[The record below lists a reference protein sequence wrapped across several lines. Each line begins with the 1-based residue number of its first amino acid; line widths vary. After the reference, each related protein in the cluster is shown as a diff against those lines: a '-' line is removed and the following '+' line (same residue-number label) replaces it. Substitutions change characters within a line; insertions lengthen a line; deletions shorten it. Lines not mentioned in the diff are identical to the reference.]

1 MTGNDKLTEYGYGFQ
16 VKALSAMFTD
26 RIFLQQIAD
35 IIRPEYFESD
45 ANNWLLEIILSH
57 FREYKTPP
65 TKDVLK
71 VRITELSSDG
81 AEAVLKTAIMEQLKD
96 VFRYMES
103 DDLAFVKDE
112 ILNFCKN
119 QEIKRAIMD
128 SVNLLQR
135 GNYDEI
141 KSKIDTAMKAG
152 ADTNIGLEYKV
163 NISSR
168 YAEASRHTITTG
180 WDVVDDLMDG
190 GLAPGELGVVMAP
203 AGIGKSWLLINIGA
217 NAVKAGH
224 TVIHYTLELNEN
236 YVGQRYDS
244 VLTGINAQ
252 SLKNHQETVE
262 EKMKSLRG
270 DLIVKYF
277 PTKSVGVMGL
287 KAHLEKTM
295 MLGKRPDLV
304 IVDYGDLLKINA
316 KKDKHEALEELYE
329 ELRGMAGEY
338 DIPVWTASQAG
349 RSALEEDV
357 IEADKI
363 ASSYGKVMVAD
374 FLMSLSRKVEDKM
387 SGTGRGHVIK
397 NRFGPD
403 GITLPSKINTNNG
416 QFQFF
421 EPQTTQGKQ
430 TTQVMKTGENVM
442 KKNLAQRFRDLGG
455 TLG

>member
-1 MTGNDKLTEYGYGFQ
+1 MTDKLSDYGWGFQ
-16 VKALSAMFTD
+16 VKVLAAMFTD
-26 RIFLQQIAD
+26 RLFLQQISD
-35 IIRPEYFESD
+35 IIRAEYFESD
-45 ANNWLLEIILSH
+45 ANSWLLDIILTH

-65 TKDVLK
+65 SKDVLK
-71 VRITELSSDG
+71 VKITEIENDILK
-81 AEAVLKTAIMEQLKD
+81 ATVLEQLKD

-103 DDLAFVKDE
+103 DDLTFVKDE
-112 ILNFCKN
+112 ILKFCKN
-119 QEIKRAIMD
+119 QEIKQAIMD
-128 SVNLLQR
+128 SVSLLKH
-135 GNYDEI
+135 GNFDEI
-141 KSKIDTAMKAG
+141 KSKIDSAMKAG
-152 ADTNIGLEYKV
+152 ADTNIGLEYV
-163 NISSR
+163 TDVAAR
-168 YAEASRHTITTG
+168 YNEAARHTITTG
-180 WDVVDDLMDG
+180 WDVIDDLMDG

-217 NAVKAGH
+217 NAVKDGK

-244 VLTGINAQ
+244 VFTGIPAQ
-252 SLKNHQETVE
+252 NLKNYREDIE
-262 EKMKSLRG
+262 SKMLTLKG

-287 KAHLEKTM
+287 KAHIEKTI
-295 MLGKRPDLV
+295 MLGKKPDLV
-304 IVDYGDLLKINA
+304 IVDYGDLLKVNI
-316 KKDKHEALEELYE
+316 KKDKHEALEDLYE

-338 DIPVWTASQAG
+338 EIPVWTASQAG
-349 RSALEEDV
+349 RSALEEDI

-403 GITLPSKINTNNG
+403 GITLPCKINTNNG

-421 EPQTTQGKQ
+421 EPQTQQGKQ
-430 TTQVMKTGENVM
+430 TTQIMKTGENMV
-442 KKNLAQRFRDLGG
+442 KKNLAQKFKDLGG

>member
-1 MTGNDKLTEYGYGFQ
+1 MTDKLTDYGWGFQ
-16 VKALSAMFTD
+16 VKVLASMFTD
-26 RIFLQQIAD
+26 RVFLQQISD
-35 IIRPEYFESD
+35 IIRSEYFESD
-45 ANNWLLEIILSH
+45 ANSWLLDVILTH

-65 TKDVLK
+65 SKDVLK
-71 VRITELSSDG
+71 VKITEIENDILK
-81 AEAVLKTAIMEQLKD
+81 ATVLEQLKD

-103 DDLAFVKDE
+103 DDLTFVKDE
-112 ILNFCKN
+112 ILKFCKN
-119 QEIKRAIMD
+119 QEIKQAIMD
-128 SVNLLQR
+128 SVSLLKH
-135 GNYDEI
+135 GNFDEI
-141 KSKIDTAMKAG
+141 KTKIDSAMKAG
-152 ADTNIGLEYKV
+152 ADTNIGLEYV
-163 NISSR
+163 TDVATR
-168 YAEASRHTITTG
+168 YNEAARHTITTG

-217 NAVKAGH
+217 HAVKAGK

-244 VLTGINAQ
+244 VITGIPAQ
-252 SLKNHQETVE
+252 NLKNYRDEIE
-262 EKMKSLRG
+262 AKMLTIKG
-270 DLIVKYF
+270 ELIVKYY

-287 KAHLEKTM
+287 KAHMEKTM
-295 MLGKRPDLV
+295 MLGKKPDLV
-304 IVDYGDLLKINA
+304 IVDYGDLLKVNA
-316 KKDKHEALEELYE
+316 KKDKHEALEDLYE

-338 DIPVWTASQAG
+338 GIPVWTASQAG
-349 RSALEEDV
+349 RSALEDDI

-430 TTQVMKTGENVM
+430 TTQVMKTGENLV
-442 KKNLAQRFRDLGG
+442 KKNLAQKFKDLGG

>member
-1 MTGNDKLTEYGYGFQ
+1 MTDKFSEYGWGFQ
-16 VKALSAMFTD
+16 VKVLAAMFTD

-35 IIRPEYFESD
+35 IIRADYFESE
-45 ANNWLLEIILSH
+45 ANSWLLDVIIQH
-57 FREYKTPP
+57 FEQYKTPP

-71 VRITELSSDG
+71 VKLTELSDDG
-81 AEAVLKTAIMEQLKD
+81 PEAVLKTAILEQLKD
-96 VFRYMES
+96 VFRYMEA
-103 DDLAFVKDE
+103 DDLSFVKDE

-128 SVNLLQR
+128 SVSLLKM
-135 GNYDEI
+135 GNYDQI

-152 ADTNIGLEYKV
+152 ADTNIGLDYKI
-163 NISSR
+163 NISAR
-168 YAEASRHTITTG
+168 YAEASRQTITTG
-180 WDVVDDLMDG
+180 WDVIDDLMDG

-262 EKMKSLRG
+262 EKMQSLRG
-270 DLIVKYF
+270 DLIVKYY

-287 KAHLEKTM
+287 KAHLEKTI
-295 MLGKRPDLV
+295 MLGKKPDLV

-338 DIPVWTASQAG
+338 SIPLWTASQAG

-430 TTQVMKTGENVM
+430 TTQTMKTGENIM
-442 KKNLAQRFRDLGG
+442 KKNLAQRFKDLGG
-455 TLG
+455 NFG

>member
-1 MTGNDKLTEYGYGFQ
+1 MTDKLSEYGWSFQ
-16 VKALSAMFTD
+16 VKVIAAMFTD
-26 RIFLQQIAD
+26 RLFLQQIAD
-35 IIRPEYFESD
+35 IIQTDYFESD
-45 ANNWLLEIILSH
+45 ANSWLMEIILDH

-71 VRITELSSDG
+71 VKVTEVEND
-81 AEAVLKTAIMEQLKD
+81 VLKTAILEQLKE

-103 DDLAFVKDE
+103 DDLTFVKDE
-112 ILNFCKN
+112 ILRFCKN

-128 SVNLLQR
+128 SVSLLKM

-141 KSKIDTAMKAG
+141 KTKIDSAMKAG
-152 ADTNIGLEYKV
+152 ADTDIGLEYKNQV
-163 NISSR
+163 ALR
-168 YAEASRHTITTG
+168 YQEAARDTMTTG
-180 WDVVDDLMDG
+180 WDVIDDLMDG

-217 NAVKAGH
+217 NAMKAGK

-244 VLTGINAQ
+244 VVTGINAQ
-252 SLKNHQETVE
+252 NLKNYQEDIE
-262 EKMKSLRG
+262 DKMQNING
-270 DLIVKYF
+270 DLIIKYY
-277 PTKSVGVMGL
+277 PTKSIGVLGI
-287 KAHLEKTM
+287 KAHIEKTI
-295 MLGKRPDLV
+295 MLGNTPDLV
-304 IVDYGDLLKINA
+304 IVDYADLLKVNQ
-316 KKDKHEALEELYE
+316 KDKHEALEELYE
-329 ELRGMAGEY
+329 DLRGMAGEY
-338 DIPVWTASQAG
+338 GVPVWTATQAN

-363 ASSYGKVMVAD
+363 ASSYGKVMVSD

-403 GITLPSKINTNNG
+403 GITLPCKINTNNG

-421 EPQTTQGKQ
+421 EPQTAQGKQ
-430 TTQVMKTGENVM
+430 TTQIMKTGETMV
-442 KKNLAQRFRDLGG
+442 KKNLAQKFKDLGG

>member
-1 MTGNDKLTEYGYGFQ
+1 MTDKLSEYGYGFQ
-16 VKALSAMFTD
+16 VKVIAAMFTD

-35 IIRPEYFESD
+35 IIQADYFESD
-45 ANNWLLEIILSH
+45 SNSWLLDVILEH
-57 FREYKTPP
+57 FRQYKAPP
-65 TKDVLK
+65 SKDVLK
-71 VRITELSSDG
+71 VKVTEIENDI
-81 AEAVLKTAIMEQLKD
+81 LKTAVLEQLKE

-103 DDLAFVKDE
+103 DDLSFVKDE
-112 ILNFCKN
+112 ILKFCKN

-128 SVNLLQR
+128 SVNLLKL

-141 KSKIDTAMKAG
+141 KSKMDSAMKAG
-152 ADTNIGLEYKV
+152 ADTDIGLDYV
-163 NISSR
+163 HDVAAR
-168 YAEASRHTITTG
+168 YDEAARHTITTG
-180 WDVVDDLMDG
+180 WDVIDDLMDG

-203 AGIGKSWLLINIGA
+203 AGIGKSWMLINIGA
-217 NAVKAGH
+217 NAVKAGK

-244 VLTGINAQ
+244 VITGINAQ
-252 SLKNHQETVE
+252 TLKHHQETVE
-262 EKMKSLRG
+262 EKMKTLRG
-270 DLIVKYF
+270 ELIVKYF
-277 PTKSVGVMGL
+277 PTKSVGVMAL
-287 KAHLEKTM
+287 KAHIEKTIM
-295 MLGKRPDLV
+295 QGKTPDLV
-304 IVDYGDLLKINA
+304 IVDYGDLLKVNT
-316 KKDKHEALEELYE
+316 KKDKHEALEDLYE

-338 DIPVWTASQAG
+338 KIPVWTASQAG
-349 RSALEEDV
+349 RSALEDDI

-363 ASSYGKVMVAD
+363 ASSYGKVMVSD

-416 QFQFF
+416 QFEFF

-430 TTQVMKTGENVM
+430 TTQVMKSGENIM
-442 KKNLAQRFRDLGG
+442 KKSLAQKFKDLGG

>member
-1 MTGNDKLTEYGYGFQ
+1 MTDKLSEYGWGFQ
-16 VKALSAMFTD
+16 VKVIAAMFTD

-35 IIRPEYFESD
+35 IIQPDYFESD
-45 ANNWLLEIILSH
+45 SNSWLLEVILDH
-57 FREYKTPP
+57 FRQYKAPP
-65 TKDVLK
+65 IKDVLK
-71 VRITELSSDG
+71 VKVTEIDNDI
-81 AEAVLKTAIMEQLKD
+81 LKASIMEQLKE

-103 DDLAFVKDE
+103 DDLSFVKDE
-112 ILNFCKN
+112 ILKFCKN

-128 SVNLLQR
+128 SVNLLKM

-141 KSKIDTAMKAG
+141 KSKMDSAMKAG
-152 ADTNIGLEYKV
+152 ADTNIGLDYIKDV
-163 NISSR
+163 AAR
-168 YAEASRHTITTG
+168 YDEAARHTITTG

-203 AGIGKSWLLINIGA
+203 AGIGKSWMLINIGA
-217 NAVKAGH
+217 NALKAGK
-224 TVIHYTLELNEN
+224 TVIHYTLELNQN

-252 SLKNHQETVE
+252 TLKHHQETVE
-262 EKMKSLRG
+262 EKMKTLQG
-270 DLIVKYF
+270 ELIVKYF
-277 PTKSVGVMGL
+277 PTKSVGVMAL
-287 KAHLEKTM
+287 KAHVEKTM
-295 MLGKRPDLV
+295 MQGKTPDL
-304 IVDYGDLLKINA
+304 IILDYGDLLKVNV
-316 KKDKHEALEELYE
+316 KKDKHEALEDLYE
-329 ELRGMAGEY
+329 EIRGMAGEY
-338 DIPVWTASQAG
+338 NIPIWTASQAG
-349 RSALEEDV
+349 RSALEDDI

-430 TTQVMKTGENVM
+430 TTQVMKSGENIM
-442 KKNLAQRFRDLGG
+442 KKNLAQKFKDLGG

>member
-1 MTGNDKLTEYGYGFQ
+1 MTDRLTEYGYGFQ
-16 VKALSAMFTD
+16 VKVLAAMFTD
-26 RIFLQQIAD
+26 RLFLQQIAD
-35 IIRPEYFESD
+35 IIQSDYFESD
-45 ANNWLLEIILSH
+45 SNSWLLDVIISH
-57 FREYKTPP
+57 FREYKCPP
-65 TKDVLK
+65 SKDVLK
-71 VRITELSSDG
+71 VKVTEIDNDI
-81 AEAVLKTAIMEQLKD
+81 LKTAVLEQLKE

-103 DDLAFVKDE
+103 DDLSFVKDE
-112 ILNFCKN
+112 ILKFCKN

-128 SVNLLQR
+128 SVSLLKM

-141 KSKIDTAMKAG
+141 KSKIDGAMKAG
-152 ADTNIGLEYKV
+152 ADTNIGLEYKA
-163 NISSR
+163 NISAR

-180 WDVVDDLMDG
+180 WDVIDDLMDG

-217 NAVKAGH
+217 NAVKAGK

-252 SLKNHQETVE
+252 TLKHHQDTVE
-262 EKMKSLRG
+262 ERMKTLSG
-270 DLIVKYF
+270 NLIVKYF

-287 KAHLEKTM
+287 KAHLEKTI
-295 MLGKRPDLV
+295 MLGNAPALV
-304 IVDYGDLLKINA
+304 IVDYGDLLKINT

-329 ELRGMAGEY
+329 DLRGMAGEY

-349 RSALEEDV
+349 RSALEDDI

-374 FLMSLSRKVEDKM
+374 FLVSLSRKVEDKM

-403 GITLPSKINTNNG
+403 GITLPCKINTNNG

-430 TTQVMKTGENVM
+430 TTQVMKTGENIV
-442 KKNLAQRFRDLGG
+442 KKNLAQKFKDLGG

>member
-1 MTGNDKLTEYGYGFQ
+1 MTDKLSEYGYGFQ
-16 VKALSAMFTD
+16 VKVISAMFTD
-26 RIFLQQIAD
+26 RSFLQQIAD
-35 IIRPEYFESD
+35 IIQPDYFESD
-45 ANNWLLEIILSH
+45 ANSWLLEIILAH
-57 FREYKTPP
+57 FREYKSPP
-65 TKDVLK
+65 SKDVLK
-71 VRITELSSDG
+71 VKVTEIDNDI
-81 AEAVLKTAIMEQLKD
+81 LKTAILEQLKE

-103 DDLAFVKDE
+103 DDLSFVKDE
-112 ILNFCKN
+112 ILKFCKN

-128 SVNLLQR
+128 SVGLLKM

-141 KSKIDTAMKAG
+141 KNKIDGAMKAG
-152 ADTNIGLEYKV
+152 ADTNIGLEYKS
-163 NISSR
+163 NISAR

-203 AGIGKSWLLINIGA
+203 AGIGKSWMLINIGA
-217 NAVKAGH
+217 NAMRAGH

-244 VLTGINAQ
+244 VITGINAQ
-252 SLKNHQETVE
+252 TLKNHQDTVQ
-262 EKMKSLRG
+262 EKMDTLRG

-277 PTKSVGVMGL
+277 PTKSVGVMGI

-295 MLGKRPDLV
+295 MLGKTPSLV

-338 DIPVWTASQAG
+338 GIPVWTASQAG

-442 KKNLAQRFRDLGG
+442 KKNLAQKFKDLGG

>member
-1 MTGNDKLTEYGYGFQ
+1 MTDKLSEYGYGFQ
-16 VKALSAMFTD
+16 VKTIAALFTD
-26 RIFLQQIAD
+26 RAFLQQIAD
-35 IIRPEYFESD
+35 IIQPDYFESD
-45 ANNWLLEIILSH
+45 ANSWLLEITLAH
-57 FREYKTPP
+57 FQEYKSPP
-65 TKDVLK
+65 SKDVLK
-71 VRITELSSDG
+71 VKITEIDNDI
-81 AEAVLKTAIMEQLKD
+81 LKTAVLEQLKE

-103 DDLAFVKDE
+103 DDLSFVKDE
-112 ILNFCKN
+112 ILRFCKN

-128 SVNLLQR
+128 SVGLLKM

-141 KSKIDTAMKAG
+141 KNKIDGAMKAG
-152 ADTNIGLEYKV
+152 ADTDIGLEYKL
-163 NISSR
+163 NIAAR

-180 WDVVDDLMDG
+180 WDVIDDLMDG

-203 AGIGKSWLLINIGA
+203 AGIGKSWMLINIGA
-217 NAVKAGH
+217 NAVKAGK

-252 SLKNHQETVE
+252 TLKNHQDTVE
-262 EKMKSLRG
+262 EKMKSIRG
-270 DLIVKYF
+270 ELIIKYY

-287 KAHLEKTM
+287 KAHLEKTI
-295 MLGKRPDLV
+295 MLGNTPDLI
-304 IVDYGDLLKINA
+304 IVDYGDLLKINT

-338 DIPVWTASQAG
+338 SIPVWTASQAG
-349 RSALEEDV
+349 RSALEDDI

-421 EPQTTQGKQ
+421 EPQTAQGKQ
-430 TTQVMKTGENVM
+430 TTQVMKSGENIL
-442 KKNLAQRFRDLGG
+442 KQNLAQKFKDLGG

>member
-1 MTGNDKLTEYGYGFQ
+1 MTDKLSDYGWGFQ
-16 VKALSAMFTD
+16 VKVLAAMFTD
-26 RIFLQQIAD
+26 RLFLQQISD
-35 IIRPEYFESD
+35 IIRAEYFESD
-45 ANNWLLEIILSH
+45 ANSWLLDIILTH

-65 TKDVLK
+65 SKDVLK
-71 VRITELSSDG
+71 VKITEIENDILK
-81 AEAVLKTAIMEQLKD
+81 ATVLEQLKD

-103 DDLAFVKDE
+103 DDLTFVKDE
-112 ILNFCKN
+112 ILKFCKN
-119 QEIKRAIMD
+119 QEIKQAIMD
-128 SVNLLQR
+128 SVSLLKH
-135 GNYDEI
+135 GNFDEI
-141 KSKIDTAMKAG
+141 KTKIDSAMKAG
-152 ADTNIGLEYKV
+152 ADTNIGLEYV
-163 NISSR
+163 TDVAAR
-168 YAEASRHTITTG
+168 YNEAARHTITTG
-180 WDVVDDLMDG
+180 WDVIDDLMDG

-217 NAVKAGH
+217 HAVKAGK

-244 VLTGINAQ
+244 VLTGIPAQ
-252 SLKNHQETVE
+252 NLKNYREDIE
-262 EKMKSLRG
+262 AKMLTLKG
-270 DLIVKYF
+270 DLIVKYY

-287 KAHLEKTM
+287 KAHIEKTI
-295 MLGKRPDLV
+295 MLGKKPDLV
-304 IVDYGDLLKINA
+304 IVDYGDLLKVNI
-316 KKDKHEALEELYE
+316 KKDKHEALEDLYE

-338 DIPVWTASQAG
+338 SIPLWTASQAG
-349 RSALEEDV
+349 RSALEDDI

-421 EPQTTQGKQ
+421 EPQTQQGKQ
-430 TTQVMKTGENVM
+430 TTQIMKTGENMV
-442 KKNLAQRFRDLGG
+442 KKNLAQKFKDLGG
-455 TLG
+455 SLG

>member
-1 MTGNDKLTEYGYGFQ
+1 MTDKLSEYGYGFQ
-16 VKALSAMFTD
+16 VKVLSAMFTD

-35 IIRPEYFESD
+35 IIQADYFESD
-45 ANNWLLEIILSH
+45 SNSWLLDVILEH
-57 FREYKTPP
+57 FRQYKAPP
-65 TKDVLK
+65 SKDVLK
-71 VRITELSSDG
+71 VKVTEIENDI
-81 AEAVLKTAIMEQLKD
+81 LKTAVLEQLKE

-103 DDLAFVKDE
+103 DDLSFVKDE
-112 ILNFCKN
+112 ILKFCKN

-128 SVNLLQR
+128 SVNLLKM

-141 KSKIDTAMKAG
+141 KSKMDSAMKAG
-152 ADTNIGLEYKV
+152 ADTNIGLDYINDV
-163 NISSR
+163 ASR
-168 YAEASRHTITTG
+168 YNEAARHTITTG
-180 WDVVDDLMDG
+180 WDVIDDLMDG

-203 AGIGKSWLLINIGA
+203 AGIGKSWMLINIGA
-217 NAVKAGH
+217 NAIKAGH

-252 SLKNHQETVE
+252 TLKHHQDTVE
-262 EKMKSLRG
+262 EKMKTLSG
-270 DLIVKYF
+270 SLIVKYY
-277 PTKSVGVMGL
+277 PTKSVGVMAL
-287 KAHLEKTM
+287 KAHIEKTIM
-295 MLGKRPDLV
+295 QGKTPDLIV
-304 IVDYGDLLKINA
+304 VDYGDLLKVNT
-316 KKDKHEALEELYE
+316 KKDKHEALEDLYE

-338 DIPVWTASQAG
+338 KIPVWTASQAG
-349 RSALEEDV
+349 RSALEEDI

-416 QFQFF
+416 QFEFF

-430 TTQVMKTGENVM
+430 TTQIMKTGENMM
-442 KKNLAQRFRDLGG
+442 KKNLAQKFKDLGG
-455 TLG
+455 QFG

>member
-1 MTGNDKLTEYGYGFQ
+1 MTDKLNEYGYGFQ
-16 VKALSAMFTD
+16 VKVLAAMFTD
-26 RIFLQQIAD
+26 RLFLQQIAD
-35 IIRPEYFESD
+35 IIQTDYFESD
-45 ANNWLLEIILSH
+45 ANSWLLDVIVTH
-57 FREYKTPP
+57 FREYKCPP
-65 TKDVLK
+65 SKDVLK
-71 VRITELSSDG
+71 VKVTEIDNDI
-81 AEAVLKTAIMEQLKD
+81 LKTAVLEQLKE

-103 DDLAFVKDE
+103 DDLSFVKDE
-112 ILNFCKN
+112 ILKFCKN

-128 SVNLLQR
+128 SVSLLKM

-141 KSKIDTAMKAG
+141 KSKIDGAMKAG
-152 ADTNIGLEYKV
+152 ADTNIGLEYKA
-163 NISSR
+163 NISAR

-180 WDVVDDLMDG
+180 WDVIDDLMDG

-217 NAVKAGH
+217 NAVKAGK

-252 SLKNHQETVE
+252 TLKHHQDTVE
-262 EKMKSLRG
+262 ERMKTLSG
-270 DLIVKYF
+270 NLIVKYF

-287 KAHLEKTM
+287 KAHLEKTI
-295 MLGKRPDLV
+295 MLGNAPALV
-304 IVDYGDLLKINA
+304 IVDYGDLLKINT

-349 RSALEEDV
+349 RSALEDDI

-374 FLMSLSRKVEDKM
+374 FLVSLSRKVEDKM

-403 GITLPSKINTNNG
+403 GITLPCKINTNNG

-430 TTQVMKTGENVM
+430 TTQVMKTGENIV
-442 KKNLAQRFRDLGG
+442 KKNLAQKFKDLGG

>member
-1 MTGNDKLTEYGYGFQ
+1 MTDKLSEYGFGFQ
-16 VKALSAMFTD
+16 VKVIAALFTD

-35 IIRPEYFESD
+35 IIQPDYFESET
-45 ANNWLLEIILSH
+45 NSWLLEVILDH

-65 TKDVLK
+65 SKDVLK
-71 VRITELSSDG
+71 VKITEIENDI
-81 AEAVLKTAIMEQLKD
+81 LKTAVLEQLKE

-103 DDLAFVKDE
+103 DDLSFVKDE
-112 ILNFCKN
+112 ILKFCKN

-128 SVNLLQR
+128 SVTLLKM

-141 KSKIDTAMKAG
+141 KSKMDSAMKAG
-152 ADTNIGLEYKV
+152 ADTNIGLDYINDV
-163 NISSR
+163 ASR
-168 YAEASRHTITTG
+168 YNEAARHTITTG
-180 WDVVDDLMDG
+180 WDVIDDLMDG

-203 AGIGKSWLLINIGA
+203 AGIGKSWMLINIGA
-217 NAVKAGH
+217 NAVRAGK

-252 SLKNHQETVE
+252 TLKHHQDTVE
-262 EKMKSLRG
+262 EKMKSLSG
-270 DLIVKYF
+270 SLIVKYY
-277 PTKSVGVMGL
+277 PTKSVGVMAL
-287 KAHLEKTM
+287 KAHIEKTIM
-295 MLGKRPDLV
+295 QGKTPDLI
-304 IVDYGDLLKINA
+304 IVDYGDLLKVNT
-316 KKDKHEALEELYE
+316 KKDKHEALEDLYE

-338 DIPVWTASQAG
+338 KIPVWTASQAG
-349 RSALEEDV
+349 RSALEEDI

-416 QFQFF
+416 QFEFF

-430 TTQVMKTGENVM
+430 TTQIMKTGENMM
-442 KKNLAQRFRDLGG
+442 KKNLAQKFKDLGG
-455 TLG
+455 QFG

>member
-1 MTGNDKLTEYGYGFQ
+1 MTDKLSEYGYGFQ
-16 VKALSAMFTD
+16 VKVIAALFTD
-26 RIFLQQIAD
+26 RLFLQQIAD
-35 IIRPEYFESD
+35 IIQSDYFESD
-45 ANNWLLEIILSH
+45 ANSWVLDVVLRH

-71 VRITELSSDG
+71 VKVTEIENDI
-81 AEAVLKTAIMEQLKD
+81 LKTAVLEQLKEI
-96 VFRYMES
+96 FRYMES
-103 DDLAFVKDE
+103 DDLSFVKDE
-112 ILNFCKN
+112 ILRFCKN

-128 SVNLLQR
+128 SVSLLKM

-141 KSKIDTAMKAG
+141 KTKIDGAMKAG
-152 ADTNIGLEYKV
+152 SDTNIGLEYKKDV
-163 NISSR
+163 SLR
-168 YAEASRHTITTG
+168 YEEAARDTMTTG
-180 WDVVDDLMDG
+180 WDVIDDLMDG

-217 NAVKAGH
+217 NAIKAGK

-244 VLTGINAQ
+244 VITGINAQ
-252 SLKNHQETVE
+252 NLKNHQEDIE
-262 EKMKSLRG
+262 DKMSSISG
-270 DLIVKYF
+270 DLVVKYY

-287 KAHLEKTM
+287 KAHIEKTI
-295 MLGKRPDLV
+295 MLGRKPDIV
-304 IVDYGDLLKINA
+304 IVDYADLLKVNQ
-316 KKDKHEALEELYE
+316 KDKHVALEELYE
-329 ELRGMAGEY
+329 DLRGMAGEY
-338 DIPVWTASQAG
+338 DVPVWTATQAN

-363 ASSYGKVMVAD
+363 ASSYGKVMVSD

-403 GITLPSKINTNNG
+403 GITLPCKINTNNG

-430 TTQVMKTGENVM
+430 TTQIMKSGENIM
-442 KKNLAQRFRDLGG
+442 KKNLAQKFKDLGG

>member
-1 MTGNDKLTEYGYGFQ
+1 MTDKLSDYGWGFQ
-16 VKALSAMFTD
+16 VKVLAAMFTD
-26 RIFLQQIAD
+26 RLFLQQISD
-35 IIRPEYFESD
+35 IIRAEYFESD
-45 ANNWLLEIILSH
+45 ANSWLLDIILTH

-65 TKDVLK
+65 SKDVLK
-71 VRITELSSDG
+71 VKITEIENDILK
-81 AEAVLKTAIMEQLKD
+81 ATVLEQLKD

-103 DDLAFVKDE
+103 DDLTFVKDE
-112 ILNFCKN
+112 ILKFCKN
-119 QEIKRAIMD
+119 QEIKQAIMD
-128 SVNLLQR
+128 SVSLLKH
-135 GNYDEI
+135 GNFDEI
-141 KSKIDTAMKAG
+141 KSKIDSAMKAG
-152 ADTNIGLEYKV
+152 ADTNIGLEYV
-163 NISSR
+163 TDVAAR
-168 YAEASRHTITTG
+168 YNEAARHTITTG
-180 WDVVDDLMDG
+180 WDVIDDLMDG

-217 NAVKAGH
+217 NAVKDGK

-244 VLTGINAQ
+244 VFTGIPAQ
-252 SLKNHQETVE
+252 NLKNYREDIE
-262 EKMKSLRG
+262 AKMLTLKG

-287 KAHLEKTM
+287 KAHIEKTI
-295 MLGKRPDLV
+295 MLGKKPDLV
-304 IVDYGDLLKINA
+304 IVDYGDLLKVNI
-316 KKDKHEALEELYE
+316 KKDKHEALEDLYE

-338 DIPVWTASQAG
+338 EIPVWTASQAG
-349 RSALEEDV
+349 RSALEDDI

-403 GITLPSKINTNNG
+403 GITLPCKINTNNG

-421 EPQTTQGKQ
+421 EPQTQQGKQ
-430 TTQVMKTGENVM
+430 TTQIMKTGENMV
-442 KKNLAQRFRDLGG
+442 KKNLAQKFKDLGG

>member
-1 MTGNDKLTEYGYGFQ
+1 MTDKLSEYGHGFQ
-16 VKALSAMFTD
+16 VKVLAAMFTD
-26 RIFLQQIAD
+26 RIFLQQISD
-35 IIRPEYFESD
+35 IIQPEYFESES
-45 ANNWLLEIILSH
+45 NSWILDVILTH

-65 TKDVLK
+65 SKDVLK
-71 VRITELSSDG
+71 VKITELTDEG
-81 AEAVLKTAIMEQLKD
+81 AGAVLKTAILEQLKD
-96 VFRYMES
+96 VFRYMDA
-103 DDLAFVKDE
+103 DDLSFVKNE

-119 QEIKRAIMD
+119 QEIKRAIME
-128 SVNLLQR
+128 SVSLLKQ
-135 GNYDEI
+135 GSYDQI
-141 KSKIDTAMKAG
+141 KTKIDTAMKAG
-152 ADTNIGLEYKV
+152 ADTNIGLDYKKD
-163 NISSR
+163 IARR
-168 YAEASRHTITTG
+168 YNQAARHCTGTG
-180 WDVVDDLMDG
+180 WDVIDDLMDG
-190 GLAPGELGVVMAP
+190 GLAHGELGVVMAP

-217 NAVKAGH
+217 NALKAGK
-224 TVIHYTLELNEN
+224 TVLHYTLELNED

-244 VLTGINAQ
+244 VIMGINAQ
-252 SLKNHQETVE
+252 NLKNYQTEIQERMDTL
-262 EKMKSLRG
+262 SG
-270 DLIVKYF
+270 NLIVKYY
-277 PTKSVGVMGL
+277 PTKSVSVIGL
-287 KAHLEKTM
+287 KAHLEKTI
-295 MLGKRPDLV
+295 MLGQKPDVV
-304 IVDYGDLLKINA
+304 IVDYADLLKINA

-338 DIPVWTASQAG
+338 SIPIWTASQAG

-430 TTQVMKTGENVM
+430 TTQVMKSGENIL
-442 KKNLAQRFRDLGG
+442 KKSLAQKFKDMGG
-455 TLG
+455 SFG